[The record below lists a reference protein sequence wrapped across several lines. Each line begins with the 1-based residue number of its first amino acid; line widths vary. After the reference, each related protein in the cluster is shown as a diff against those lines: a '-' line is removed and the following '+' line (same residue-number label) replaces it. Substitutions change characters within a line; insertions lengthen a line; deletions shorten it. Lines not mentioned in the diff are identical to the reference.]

1 MKLTYKHDLQ
11 VIKKW
16 NSVLLIQL
24 VKLSFLKVDIL
35 CLSLGSYGEE
45 IKQPALIGKIW
56 NRRRNWANRILLDSR
71 RTLWARDKI
80 RIRRTRTS
88 IGYSKRI
95 RNPEDQS
102 QHYRGMFFVII
113 KTRSL
118 SIDNVIRGNRI
129 RSALLDWQTW
139 ILHMFDKEAWER
151 FIGLMNMEVATGE
164 VEKRAGAS
172 KQLFSAAVGGNTKK
186 RFVHPFISPCK
197 HTTAKRW
204 VLFVFAVSIVLISSL
219 STLGFIFIFSLFLVV
234 QFKWATFPR
243 KGWGTGEKSGI
254 MWLIWFS
261 STLGIDFIGLFS
273 LGHTLGLVSLN
284 QVQRIYGAR
293 KVIRFVSL
301 VMLYDERV
309 CVRAMVFHYL
319 SLSRVPLSEERSM
332 YAMLVIFLDRGN
344 SLRDGVQVRANHK
357 FGFRDS
363 TYNGL
368 ISISNVRIMMIG
380 KRNNG
385 FQWCN
390 GVPHG
395 IDRTSHKTDFENG
408 VELEMPL

>member
-1 MKLTYKHDLQ
+1 MFFRRWDPGNQRKIRRRAKLYHNDK
-11 VIKKW
+11 
-16 NSVLLIQL
+16 
-24 VKLSFLKVDIL
+24 
-35 CLSLGSYGEE
+35 
-45 IKQPALIGKIW
+45 IGKIW

-197 HTTAKRW
+197 RTTAKRW

-219 STLGFIFIFSLFLVV
+219 STLGFILIFSLFLVV

-243 KGWGTGEKSGI
+243 KVKYWNKRFCFGYCYGFI
-254 MWLIWFS
+254 IWKKIFS
-261 STLGIDFIGLFS
+261 
-273 LGHTLGLVSLN
+273 
-284 QVQRIYGAR
+284 Y
-293 KVIRFVSL
+293 
-301 VMLYDERV
+301 
-309 CVRAMVFHYL
+309 
-319 SLSRVPLSEERSM
+319 
-332 YAMLVIFLDRGN
+332 
-344 SLRDGVQVRANHK
+344 
-357 FGFRDS
+357 
-363 TYNGL
+363 
-368 ISISNVRIMMIG
+368 
-380 KRNNG
+380 
-385 FQWCN
+385 
-390 GVPHG
+390 
-395 IDRTSHKTDFENG
+395 
-408 VELEMPL
+408 

>member
-1 MKLTYKHDLQ
+1 
-11 VIKKW
+11 
-16 NSVLLIQL
+16 
-24 VKLSFLKVDIL
+24 
-35 CLSLGSYGEE
+35 
-45 IKQPALIGKIW
+45 
-56 NRRRNWANRILLDSR
+56 
-71 RTLWARDKI
+71 
-80 RIRRTRTS
+80 
-88 IGYSKRI
+88 
-95 RNPEDQS
+95 
-102 QHYRGMFFVII
+102 MFFVII

-197 HTTAKRW
+197 RTTAKRW
-204 VLFVFAVSIVLISSL
+204 VLFVFA
-219 STLGFIFIFSLFLVV
+219 
-234 QFKWATFPR
+234 
-243 KGWGTGEKSGI
+243 GWGTGEKSGI

-309 CVRAMVFHYL
+309 CVRAME
-319 SLSRVPLSEERSM
+319 P
-332 YAMLVIFLDRGN
+332 
-344 SLRDGVQVRANHK
+344 
-357 FGFRDS
+357 
-363 TYNGL
+363 
-368 ISISNVRIMMIG
+368 
-380 KRNNG
+380 
-385 FQWCN
+385 
-390 GVPHG
+390 
-395 IDRTSHKTDFENG
+395 
-408 VELEMPL
+408 